1 MGAKRRACF
10 FILLAAAL
18 WGVVGIF
25 VRRLNAA
32 GFSAMQIVAIRIAV
46 PAIADTLFLLAADR
60 SSLCVR
66 LRDCYLFVLTGV
78 CSFALFNWC
87 YFNAIEASSLGAA
100 AILLYTAPAIVN
112 VLSVWV
118 FRERLTL
125 RKGIAVAATFLGCV
139 LVTGVGAETRL
150 SVRGIVFGLGSGVGY
165 ALYTVFSKLALK
177 KYSSRTVTV
186 YTFLFAAAAAIPLAG
201 FDGKALA
208 LFAQPSV
215 LLLSLGIGSLCCLFP
230 YLFYAIGL
238 SQIEAGT
245 AAVMA
250 MLEPVVAALLGIF
263 LYQEAFDIRKAAGIV
278 LIVAA
283 VVAQRP
289 RSEKQTSAGS

>member
-25 VRRLNAA
+25 VRRLSAA

-78 CSFALFNWC
+78 WC
-87 YFNAIEASSLGAA
+87 YFNAIEASSLGVA

-165 ALYTVFSKLALK
+165 ALYTVFRKLALK

-201 FDGKALA
+201 FDSKALA

-215 LLLSLGIGSLCCLFP
+215 LLLSLGI
-230 YLFYAIGL
+230 
-238 SQIEAGT
+238 
-245 AAVMA
+245 
-250 MLEPVVAALLGIF
+250 
-263 LYQEAFDIRKAAGIV
+263 
-278 LIVAA
+278 
-283 VVAQRP
+283 
-289 RSEKQTSAGS
+289 